1 MEIKVAGAD
10 AYRAGACNI
19 GPDEIRRRERSG
31 HVGTVTT
38 VGLAA
43 ALIAARAPGWLRM
56 LTAVPATVGA
66 AGYIQ
71 ARLRFCAGYGHL
83 GVFNFGPAGQYQ
95 AVTDADAAAA
105 DRRRARQISLAS
117 GAIGLL
123 VAALVATL
131 PVRERG

>member
-43 ALIAARAPGWLRM
+43 AL
-56 LTAVPATVGA
+56 VA
-66 AGYIQ
+66 AG
-71 ARLRFCAGYGHL
+71 
-83 GVFNFGPAGQYQ
+83 
-95 AVTDADAAAA
+95 AV
-105 DRRRARQISLAS
+105 
-117 GAIGLL
+117 
-123 VAALVATL
+123 VAYALVL
-131 PVRERG
+131 PTVKLAEGLSK